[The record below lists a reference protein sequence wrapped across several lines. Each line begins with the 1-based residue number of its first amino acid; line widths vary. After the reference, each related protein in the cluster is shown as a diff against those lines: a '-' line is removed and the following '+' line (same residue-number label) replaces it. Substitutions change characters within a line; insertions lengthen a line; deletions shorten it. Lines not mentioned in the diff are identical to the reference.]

1 MQSETPKKKA
11 ILFPMESKSFKNTV
25 SKQQELSHQDHWNP
39 AWNRHFKHP
48 AIPAEMYWKILPP
61 RDIEDAEEKQEI
73 HNYAIKDCEVQVQIV
88 DTEISIKFDPLAI
101 EESNLSA
108 KKEEDKTN
116 SSHTES
122 IRSIAVVNERFSSE
136 EMCWV
141 MMLLVLPKLNHILK
155 NSDEF
160 REHTK
165 MKEERTIQ

>member
-1 MQSETPKKKA
+1 MRK
-11 ILFPMESKSFKNTV
+11 SKGVDDNLPIW
-25 SKQQELSHQDHWNP
+25 LSS
-39 AWNRHFKHP
+39 
-48 AIPAEMYWKILPP
+48 KILSAV
-61 RDIEDAEEKQEI
+61 DYI
-73 HNYAIKDCEVQVQIV
+73 H
-88 DTEISIKFDPLAI
+88 
-101 EESNLSA
+101 SA

-122 IRSIAVVNERFSSE
+122 LRRIAVVNERFSSE

-155 NSDEF
+155 NADEF

>member
-1 MQSETPKKKA
+1 MRK
-11 ILFPMESKSFKNTV
+11 SKGVDDNLPIW
-25 SKQQELSHQDHWNP
+25 LSS
-39 AWNRHFKHP
+39 
-48 AIPAEMYWKILPP
+48 KILSAV
-61 RDIEDAEEKQEI
+61 DYI
-73 HNYAIKDCEVQVQIV
+73 H
-88 DTEISIKFDPLAI
+88 
-101 EESNLSA
+101 SA

-122 IRSIAVVNERFSSE
+122 LRRIAVVNERFSSE

-160 REHTK
+160 KDYAK